1 MPLLVLLA
9 RKVVIELVMVL
20 VAPFMKVNTT
30 DKCTLTAVPS
40 MMSLAFLE

>member
-9 RKVVIELVMVL
+9 RKVVIELVL

-30 DKCTLTAVPS
+30 DKCTLTAVSS